1 MEVTRDDLYAV
12 LDTTADAA
20 TRRRVALALQV
31 PRSQVNRWL
40 AQIATAATHPLDVDW
55 TPISRAG
62 TDDGDEE
69 ANQEA
74 GP

>member
-20 TRRRVALALQV
+20 TRRQVAQALQD

-40 AQIATAATHPLDVDW
+40 TQIAAAAAHPFDVDW
-55 TPISRAG
+55 SQISRTG
-62 TDDGDEE
+62 THDGDEE
-69 ANQEA
+69 TGQVT